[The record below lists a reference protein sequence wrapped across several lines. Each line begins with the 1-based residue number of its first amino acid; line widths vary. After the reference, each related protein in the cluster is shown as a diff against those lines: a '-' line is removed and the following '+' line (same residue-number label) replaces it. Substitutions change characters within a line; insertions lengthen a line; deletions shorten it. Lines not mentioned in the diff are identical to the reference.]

1 MTTGGPLALFFAC
14 LVSGV
19 LVPLPEDVA
28 LLVAG
33 WETTQDLSLPAAL
46 AAGTIGVLGR
56 DLVAFGLGRLIGPR
70 LEGLPRVRRF
80 LGEARLARAHGLV
93 NRHGTRMLFVTRF
106 AIGLRAPLYFAGGSL
121 GYPLLSFVLLDLVG
135 LVLTV
140 PLTLV
145 IGRAFGAEAAEGLK
159 VALGH
164 QRVVLAVVVA
174 AGLGWWAWKSR
185 KRVS

>member
-1 MTTGGPLALFFAC
+1 
-14 LVSGV
+14 
-19 LVPLPEDVA
+19 
-28 LLVAG
+28 
-33 WETTQDLSLPAAL
+33 
-46 AAGTIGVLGR
+46 
-56 DLVAFGLGRLIGPR
+56 
-70 LEGLPRVRRF
+70 
-80 LGEARLARAHGLV
+80 
-93 NRHGTRMLFVTRF
+93 MLFR
-106 AIGLRAPLYFAGGSL
+106 S
-121 GYPLLSFVLLDLVG
+121 LDLVG